1 MIPIWVEPCA
11 GSLAVGLRL
20 LGVARSVVGWQ
31 GGKSKYADAIRSVLG
46 VNRAA
51 EVWCADVSPWVP
63 CWDALSRAGVAHE
76 AADLCERWWSGVRTT
91 ADARAVWDV
100 AAVSVREAPES
111 WGAVE
116 VASWLVFVSGS
127 AMHAPSK
134 GGAKWRMTTE
144 PRIRS
149 VAGPTME
156 GLSAG
161 RVTARRLRT
170 LPRTG
175 LPLRAWHGAAS
186 IPPRSGA
193 VVYLDPPYKGTTGYG
208 TNDLDRDGVLT
219 LVESWRSAGSVVA
232 VSEAEPLPGGVAV
245 DIGAMVPRQG
255 RRGTLTPEWLTV
267 YGLEPRVGRQGGLF
281 G

>member
-1 MIPIWVEPCA
+1 MIWVEPCA

-20 LGVARSVVGWQ
+20 LGVPRSLVGWQ
-31 GGKSKYADAIRSVLG
+31 GGKSKYADAIMRTLG
-46 VNRAA
+46 VERAA

-63 CWDALSRAGVAHE
+63 CWEALSRAGVAHE

-100 AAVSVREAPES
+100 AAVSVREAPEV

-116 VASWLVFVSGS
+116 VASWVVRVMGSVMTSSGTG
-127 AMHAPSK
+127 SK
-134 GGAKWRMTTE
+134 WMRETE
-144 PRIRS
+144 PRAHPCGQVDMKGS
-149 VAGPTME
+149 TAGHV
-156 GLSAG
+156 LAS
-161 RVTARRLRT
+161 RLRT
-170 LPRTG
+170 LPPTG

-186 IPPRSGA
+186 IPPVGGA
-193 VVYLDPPYKGTTGYG
+193 VVYLDPPYQGTTGYQPG
-208 TNDLDRDGVLT
+208 DLDRDGVLT

-232 VSEAEPLPGGVAV
+232 VSETEPLPGGVAV
-245 DIGAMVPRQG
+245 DLGAMIPRPG

-267 YGLEPRVGRQGGLF
+267 YGARPREARQGRMF